1 MSRIAYRYAK
11 SLLDLCIE
19 RNEVDRVTQ
28 DMNFLNEAISGSRE
42 LSLLLQSPVVK
53 GDAKSKI
60 LSKIFGSQVH
70 ETTHKFMTLMIEK
83 GRESFLGDVSFSF
96 IELVRVYR
104 NEVLAEVTTAWAM
117 DDATRKEVLVAAQA
131 LTKSKI
137 ELTEKVNPD
146 LIGGFIVRVGDQQ
159 IDTSIAQQLKQLK
172 REFSENEY
180 IPEL

>member
-19 RNEVDRVTQ
+19 RNEVDRVSQ
-28 DMNFLNEAISGSRE
+28 DMNFLNQSIHESRD
-42 LSLLLQSPVVK
+42 LALLLKSPVVK
-53 GDAKSKI
+53 GDAKAKI
-60 LSKIFGSQVH
+60 LDKIFGQQVH
-70 ETTHKFMTLMIEK
+70 GTTHQFMKLMIEK
-83 GRESFLGDVSFSF
+83 GRESFLGDVSSSF
-96 IELVRVYR
+96 IDLVRVHR
-104 NEVLAEVTTAWAM
+104 NEVLAEVTTAVKM

-131 LTKSKI
+131 LTKNKI
-137 ELTEKVNPD
+137 ELTEQVNPD